1 MIDNLIK
8 KSYKD
13 IFDKLYTLTNGSV
26 ILSGSLSL
34 KYRNII
40 NRDVND
46 LDVNILID
54 DWKLYKTQ
62 LQKCFRIYPN
72 FIIKYGIL
80 DYEVYTCLDKDT
92 KLNEFHLFVNHSTDI
107 FDVIDGIRILKP
119 DYHLVDKQM
128 IHDSGQDVEKHLSDI
143 ELIKSYLSEK

>member
-1 MIDNLIK
+1 VIKNLIK
-8 KSYKD
+8 KSYSD
-13 IFDKLYTLTNGSV
+13 IFDKLYEITNGRV

-34 KYRNII
+34 RYRNII
-40 NRDVND
+40 NRDIND

-54 DWKLYKTQ
+54 DWKLYKNT

-72 FIIKYGIL
+72 FIIKHSIL
-80 DYEVYTCLDKDT
+80 HYEVYTCLDKDT

-107 FDVIDGIRILKP
+107 FDVINDIRILKP

-128 IHDSGQDVEKHLSDI
+128 IYDSGQDVEKHLNDI